1 MIKLIALDL
10 DGTIVNEDLEVSART
25 LRVLERVQTELD
37 IKVVIAT
44 GRMFPSTVPFAHK
57 LNLQGPVISY
67 QGAMIRDL
75 SVPKDNILEHPIL
88 YHQTLDMDITRAL
101 IDYIHDNGY
110 HANMYVED
118 ALYTTHIN
126 ADSGHYAKLS
136 GVHPQSAPNL
146 HEVLTAPPSKLM
158 IIDPKAEQITA
169 HLREVFPIGLSSCR
183 SRHNFCEVVHDQVS
197 KWDALQFLIR
207 QWGLSPQEVM
217 AIGDQEN
224 DLSMIEGAGI
234 GVAMGTAPDFVKARA
249 NVVTGSIEEDGAAQA
264 IERVVFGHLPLKDL
278 EISAS

>member
-25 LRVLERVQTELD
+25 LQVLERAKTELGV
-37 IKVVIAT
+37 KVVIAT

-57 LNLQGPVISY
+57 LQLQGPVISY

-75 SVPKDNILEHPIL
+75 STPQDNILDHPIL
-88 YHQTLDMDITRAL
+88 YHQTLDMDIARAL
-101 IDYIHDNGY
+101 INYIHDHGY
-110 HANMYVED
+110 HANMYVND
-118 ALYTTHIN
+118 ALFTTHIN

-136 GVHPQSAPNL
+136 GVHPQSAPDL
-146 HEVLTAPPSKLM
+146 HAVLTAPPSKLM
-158 IIDPKAEQITA
+158 IIDPEAEAITA
-169 HLREVFPIGLSSCR
+169 HLREQFPTGLSSCR

-197 KWDALQFLIR
+197 KWDALQHLIGL
-207 QWGLSPQEVM
+207 WGLSAQEVM

-224 DLSMIEGAGI
+224 DLSMIMGAGV

-249 NVVTGSIEEDGAAQA
+249 NLVTGSIEEDGAAQA

-278 EISAS
+278 EASPS